1 MISLVGYEQAILFI
15 MAVVNSYSF
24 LYFILIIFKLCS
36 ITKVIIIFN
45 SQLSILNLNCYHNSQ
60 LELIMYFHRSYRP
73 HCGQVH
79 VVIDWAVA
87 GVELCYSGHFL
98 VSKGKVENT

>member
-15 MAVVNSYSF
+15 MAVANSYSF

-45 SQLSILNLNCYHNSQ
+45 FQ
-60 LELIMYFHRSYRP
+60 F
-73 HCGQVH
+73 
-79 VVIDWAVA
+79 
-87 GVELCYSGHFL
+87 
-98 VSKGKVENT
+98 